1 MKEMDLHLE
10 NKRNPL
16 KIIVKIVKSNEQ
28 HEIIEQ
34 ATQALKNLSKNKT
47 VVDMLMNDATFDFIV
62 MFKKRFAYGTSL
74 TK

>member
-1 MKEMDLHLE
+1 LKDMDLHLE

-16 KIIVKIVKSNEQ
+16 KLIVKIVKSNEQ

-47 VVDMLMNDATFDFIV
+47 VVDMLMNDATFDFIA

>member
-1 MKEMDLHLE
+1 MDLHLE

-16 KIIVKIVKSNEQ
+16 KLIVKIVKSNEQ
-28 HEIIEQ
+28 HEIIDQ

-47 VVDMLMNDATFDFIV
+47 VVDMLMNDATFDFIAI
-62 MFKKRFAYGTSL
+62 FKKRFAHGTSL

>member
-1 MKEMDLHLE
+1 MKDMDLHLE

-16 KIIVKIVKSNEQ
+16 KLIVKIVKSNEQ

-47 VVDMLMNDATFDFIV
+47 VVDMLMNDATFDFLA
-62 MFKKRFAYGTSL
+62 MFKI
-74 TK
+74 